1 MFLDFNKK
9 NIRFNLIDTNFI
21 SIFTESETK
30 YLVDKYYANSFNS
43 ASLRLEN
50 IDFDDTSNFVTINL
64 SKTDFYSLL
73 TSNILYSKEITVDN
87 KIINSKVKYLKNQDV
102 NDFNVLSKEN
112 FSNNLAISV
121 MIEDKFSK
129 KILVKR
135 SSKVVIGNSLVSVA
149 VTGAV
154 DYLDILD
161 KNPIFKSVKRELKEE
176 LGIVVSGKN
185 INLDGIYIG
194 PIKLQPIALCSVK
207 LDVAFE
213 ELNLCGEDTEFEV
226 DEIHIVTDQELE
238 EYLKYPMTE
247 ASKFQIQM
255 HINRN
260 N

>member
-1 MFLDFNKK
+1 M
-9 NIRFNLIDTNFI
+9 
-21 SIFTESETK
+21 
-30 YLVDKYYANSFNS
+30 
-43 ASLRLEN
+43 
-50 IDFDDTSNFVTINL
+50 
-64 SKTDFYSLL
+64 LL
-73 TSNILYSKEITVDN
+73 L
-87 KIINSKVKYLKNQDV
+87 L
-102 NDFNVLSKEN
+102 
-112 FSNNLAISV
+112 
-121 MIEDKFSK
+121 
-129 KILVKR
+129 
-135 SSKVVIGNSLVSVA
+135 
-149 VTGAV
+149 

-161 KNPIFKSVKRELKEE
+161 KNPIFKSVKRELEEE

-226 DEIHIVTDQELE
+226 DEIHLVTDQELE
-238 EYLKYPMTE
+238 EYLEYPMTE

>member
-87 KIINSKVKYLKNQDV
+87 KIINSKVKNLKNQDV

-149 VTGAV
+149 VTG
-154 DYLDILD
+154 L
-161 KNPIFKSVKRELKEE
+161 S
-176 LGIVVSGKN
+176 
-185 INLDGIYIG
+185 
-194 PIKLQPIALCSVK
+194 
-207 LDVAFE
+207 
-213 ELNLCGEDTEFEV
+213 
-226 DEIHIVTDQELE
+226 
-238 EYLKYPMTE
+238 
-247 ASKFQIQM
+247 
-255 HINRN
+255 
-260 N
+260 